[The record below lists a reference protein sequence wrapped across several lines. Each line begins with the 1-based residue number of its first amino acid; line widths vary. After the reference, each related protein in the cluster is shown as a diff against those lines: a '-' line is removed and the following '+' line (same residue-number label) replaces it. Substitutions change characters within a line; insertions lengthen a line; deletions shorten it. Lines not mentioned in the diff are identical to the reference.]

1 MLSIEKLI
9 PLVHE
14 FIGQTMKCVH
24 DQNGNHVIQK
34 CIQVVSNAAKHQ
46 RDASAALQLA
56 SQIQF
61 IIDAF
66 SGQVQKLAA
75 HPYGCRVIQR
85 ILEHCV
91 DFQARAR
98 ARGAGMKFKVAR
110 SRCAACPVC
119 DAERSGAERD
129 CERLPQP
136 RAGPVWQLCDPGTAR
151 ARARC
156 AAVAPVLAALAALAV
171 RTTLTDVPSQHVIQ
185 YGRPAD
191 RDTLISEVRSQLLV
205 YSQHKFASNVV
216 EKSLQHGS
224 DAQKQ
229 GLIAEIL
236 APVPEK

>member
-1 MLSIEKLI
+1 MISSRSASHQVLSIEKLI

-75 HPYGCRVIQR
+75 HPYGCRVIQL

-91 DFQARAR
+91 DFQVS
-98 ARGAGMKFKVAR
+98 ARGA
-110 SRCAACPVC
+110 
-119 DAERSGAERD
+119 
-129 CERLPQP
+129 RLN
-136 RAGPVWQLCDPGTAR
+136 
-151 ARARC
+151 
-156 AAVAPVLAALAALAV
+156 
-171 RTTLTDVPSQHVIQ
+171 
-185 YGRPAD
+185 
-191 RDTLISEVRSQLLV
+191 
-205 YSQHKFASNVV
+205 F
-216 EKSLQHGS
+216 
-224 DAQKQ
+224 
-229 GLIAEIL
+229 
-236 APVPEK
+236 

>member
-1 MLSIEKLI
+1 
-9 PLVHE
+9 
-14 FIGQTMKCVH
+14 MKCVH

-119 DAERSGAERD
+119 DAERSGA
-129 CERLPQP
+129 
-136 RAGPVWQLCDPGTAR
+136 
-151 ARARC
+151 
-156 AAVAPVLAALAALAV
+156 
-171 RTTLTDVPSQHVIQ
+171 
-185 YGRPAD
+185 
-191 RDTLISEVRSQLLV
+191 
-205 YSQHKFASNVV
+205 
-216 EKSLQHGS
+216 
-224 DAQKQ
+224 
-229 GLIAEIL
+229 
-236 APVPEK
+236 

>member
-98 ARGAGMKFKVAR
+98 ARRGDEIQGRAFTVRG
-110 SRCAACPVC
+110 
-119 DAERSGAERD
+119 
-129 CERLPQP
+129 LPQFSTQAIP
-136 RAGPVWQLCDPGTAR
+136 STACDGVAGAMKSRPGSTSRA
-151 ARARC
+151 
-156 AAVAPVLAALAALAV
+156 
-171 RTTLTDVPSQHVIQ
+171 
-185 YGRPAD
+185 
-191 RDTLISEVRSQLLV
+191 
-205 YSQHKFASNVV
+205 
-216 EKSLQHGS
+216 
-224 DAQKQ
+224 
-229 GLIAEIL
+229 
-236 APVPEK
+236 